1 MYKHKNNSEMQHEK
15 DEINAAKKK
24 KKKKKKSQ
32 QFNNR
37 LYHRTLKSSF

>member
-24 KKKKKKSQ
+24 KEEKIP
-32 QFNNR
+32 
-37 LYHRTLKSSF
+37 TI